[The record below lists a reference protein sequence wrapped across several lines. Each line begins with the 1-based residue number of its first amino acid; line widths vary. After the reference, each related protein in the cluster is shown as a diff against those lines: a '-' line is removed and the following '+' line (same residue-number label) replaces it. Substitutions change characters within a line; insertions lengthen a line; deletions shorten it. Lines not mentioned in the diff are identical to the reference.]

1 MESMLQSSQHAM
13 RVSLRDHLATG
24 CMVEYA
30 RESLIY
36 ADLLE
41 DSGQVEAAARR
52 RLKAVTVRAPGLRWP
67 RPGLLPGLSA
77 HQVAELRK
85 ATCRAFGLLVGTPGT
100 GKTYATGAVVAELCR
115 TVGTEQIAVCA
126 PTGKAAVRITEAM
139 ATHGAAIQA
148 KTIHSLLEI
157 GRNGHD
163 GKGWGFLR
171 NRHRP
176 LEQKIIIVDEASML
190 DTSLLASLLDAC
202 EPGTHML
209 LVGDPNQLPP
219 VGHGAPLRD
228 LIAAG
233 VPCGLLSE
241 VRRNAGRI
249 VEACA
254 QIRQGL
260 PFEVGPPGNLEVEE
274 RTTPEAQYRC
284 LESVIDRIQTAM
296 PMPSNWT
303 GKLDPVWD
311 IQVITAVNKNGVL
324 SRNSLNKQLQAL
336 LNPNGKRCEGHQFRV
351 GDKAICLRNGVYE
364 ADHLFEGHQVD
375 YVELNGQIGYWVA
388 NGEIGIVREVD
399 PHRIWIE
406 FYAPDRVISVP
417 VAQNRGIR
425 DDEEDKSN
433 DFELG
438 YAITCHKSQ
447 GSQWPVVIVV
457 LDASP
462 GAARVAGREWLYTA
476 ISRAEKHCILVGRLA
491 VAHHMAKRPALESR
505 LTFLRELLTSGK

>member
-1 MESMLQSSQHAM
+1 MESMLQATQHSL
-13 RVSLRDHLATG
+13 RVMLRDHLSAG
-24 CMVEYA
+24 CMVDYA
-30 RESLIY
+30 TGSMVY

-41 DSGQVEAAARR
+41 ESGLDAAAARR
-52 RLKAVTVRAPGLRWP
+52 RLKAITVRAPGLRWP

-100 GKTYATGAVVAELCR
+100 GKTYATGALVAELCR
-115 TVGTEQIAVCA
+115 TVGVEQIAVCA
-126 PTGKAAVRITEAM
+126 PTGKAAVRISEAM
-139 ATHGAAIQA
+139 ASHGAAIQA

-171 NRHRP
+171 NRHNC
-176 LEQKIIIVDEASML
+176 LDQKIIIVDEASML

-202 EPGTHML
+202 APGTHML

-233 VPCGLLSE
+233 VPCGHLTE
-241 VRRNAGRI
+241 VRRNAGLI
-249 VEACA
+249 VQACA

-274 RTTPEAQYRC
+274 RTTPEAQAGC
-284 LESVIDRIQTAM
+284 LESVIDRLRSAISG
-296 PMPSNWT
+296 P
-303 GKLDPVWD
+303 GGGDLDPVED
-311 IQVITAVNKNGVL
+311 IQIITAVNRNGLL
-324 SRNSLNKQLQAL
+324 SRDSLNKQLQAQ
-336 LNPNGKRCEGHQFRV
+336 LNPNGDGHTGNPFRL
-351 GDKAICLRNGVYE
+351 GDKVICLRNGTYQQDPDSIDDE
-364 ADHLFEGHQVD
+364 EETNDP
-375 YVELNGQIGYWVA
+375 NPCCWVA
-388 NGEIGIVREVD
+388 NGEMGRVVEVRPRQVSIVFSKPNRHILVPIGRSSGGD
-399 PHRIWIE
+399 
-406 FYAPDRVISVP
+406 
-417 VAQNRGIR
+417 Q
-425 DDEEDKSN
+425 DEAGGGS

-438 YAITCHKSQ
+438 YAITGHKSQ
-447 GSQWPVVIVV
+447 GSQWPVVIVM

-476 ISRAEKHCILVGRLA
+476 ISRAEKHCVLVGRQA
-491 VAHHMAKRPALESR
+491 VAHQMAKRPALESR
-505 LTFLRELLTSGK
+505 LTFLRELLTSGSGSV

>member
-24 CMVEYA
+24 CMVDYA
-30 RESLIY
+30 SGSMVY

-41 DSGQVEAAARR
+41 ESGLDAAAARR
-52 RLKAVTVRAPGLRWP
+52 RLKAITVRAPGVRWP

-126 PTGKAAVRITEAM
+126 PTGKAAVRISEAM

-148 KTIHSLLEI
+148 TTIHSLLEI

-171 NRHRP
+171 NRHNP
-176 LEQKIIIVDEASML
+176 LSQKIIIVDEASML

-233 VPCGLLSE
+233 VPCGTLSE

-260 PFEVGPPGNLEVEE
+260 PFEVGPPGNLEVEH
-274 RTTPEAQYRC
+274 RTTPEGQAGC
-284 LESVIDRIQTAM
+284 LESVIDRARSMI
-296 PMPSNWT
+296 PGP
-303 GKLDPVWD
+303 GGRDLDPVED
-311 IQVITAVNKNGVL
+311 VQIITAVNKTGTL
-324 SRNSLNKQLQAL
+324 SRDALNKQLQGL
-336 LNPNGKRCEGHQFRV
+336 LNPNGERCAGNPFRV
-351 GDKAICLRNGVYE
+351 GDKAICLRNGAYQFDVGNGFGLLPPE
-364 ADHLFEGHQVD
+364 AAGAVPRMW
-375 YVELNGQIGYWVA
+375 IA
-388 NGEIGIVREVD
+388 NGEMGRVARVTPGQVSIVFDKPPR
-399 PHRIWIE
+399 P
-406 FYAPDRVISVP
+406 VIVP
-417 VAQNRGIR
+417 VGQSSGGNQ
-425 DDEEDKSN
+425 DEDGGSN

-476 ISRAEKHCILVGRLA
+476 ISRAETHCILVGRLA